1 MSWGN
6 HSVWMEFVFL
16 AYPSKPEPRALAFLG
31 ASLVYT
37 WVITGNVL
45 IMVAVQAEAR
55 LRTPMYYFPG
65 SLSGVEI
72 GYTAAVVPLLANA
85 LQAEKTITLGCA
97 TQMGFFIG
105 LGGADCLLLASTA
118 YDRHA
123 AVCHPLQDPLIMP
136 GMLCARLVAASVVLG
151 LCLSFQLAASVF
163 SLPFCPARGIQRF
176 YCDVPPVMHLVCAQS
191 HRHEQSVLVAATLA
205 IAGPVLL
212 IAASHASMAAAVL
225 RASAAGRRRAFSTC
239 SSQLAVVL
247 LQDGCCAFRYLR
259 PGSSYRPEQDQ
270 CVCLVYALGT
280 ALLTPLVYTLRNREM
295 ERATARVLPRN
306 CLPQKSQSTLEEINP
321 EYK

>member
-6 HSVWMEFVFL
+6 RSVWMEFVFL
-16 AYPSKPEPRALAFLG
+16 AYPSRSEPRALAFLG

-55 LRTPMYYFPG
+55 LHTPMYYFLG

-72 GYTAAVVPLLANA
+72 GHTAAVVPHLLANT
-85 LQAEKTITLGCA
+85 LRAEKTITLRGCA
-97 TQMGFFIG
+97 AQMGFFIG

-123 AVCHPLQDPLIMP
+123 AICRPLQYPLIMP
-136 GMLCARLVAASVVLG
+136 GRLCARLVAASVVLG
-151 LCLSFQLAASVF
+151 LCLSFQLAASVV
-163 SLPFCPARGIQRF
+163 SLPFCPARGIQHF
-176 YCDVPPVMHLVCAQS
+176 YCDVPPVMRLVCAQS

-205 IAGPVLL
+205 IAGPLLL
-212 IAASHASMAAAVL
+212 IAASHASMVAAVL
-225 RASAAGRRRAFSTC
+225 RAPSAAGRRRAFSTC
-239 SSQLAVVL
+239 SSHLAVIL
-247 LQDGCCAFRYLR
+247 LQDGCCAFVYLR
-259 PGSSYRPEQDQ
+259 PGSSHRPEQDQ

-280 ALLTPLVYTLRNREM
+280 PLLNPLVYTLRNSEM
-295 ERATARVLPRN
+295 KGAIARVLPRN
-306 CLPQKSQSTLEEINP
+306 CLPQKS
-321 EYK
+321 